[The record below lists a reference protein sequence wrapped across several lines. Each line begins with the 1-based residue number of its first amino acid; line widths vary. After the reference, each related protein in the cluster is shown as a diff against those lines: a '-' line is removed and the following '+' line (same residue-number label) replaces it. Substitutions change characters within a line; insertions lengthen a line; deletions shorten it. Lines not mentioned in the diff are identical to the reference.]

1 MQYLSKN
8 TVGILAGGGG
18 AAVGVVAAK
27 MLSAKSID
35 AAAKDK
41 KDAPKWATYL
51 AENPWAGGVA
61 GGVISLGA
69 LYALKKRDQILPAF
83 LSHAAIVAPVFL
95 ISYLAKADMPKEL
108 AAGTTAAAAPAAAA
122 PGGMGIAVASRGM
135 GRDTV
140 TMYSAPPKL
149 RLSGTSN
156 APSSSNLVPAAVPV
170 FGGQGF

>member
-1 MQYLSKN
+1 MQILSKN
-8 TVGILAGGGG
+8 TVGILAGGGS

-27 MLSAKSID
+27 MLSKKSIEK
-35 AAAKDK
+35 AATDK
-41 KDAPKWATYL
+41 KEAPKWATYL

-83 LSHAAIVAPVFL
+83 LAHAAVVAPVFL
-95 ISYLAKADMPKEL
+95 ISYLAKADMPAL
-108 AAGTTAAAAPAAAA
+108 TAPAAAPAADA
-122 PGGMGIAVASRGM
+122 GNGGGKGMGVAIAMRGL
-135 GRDTV
+135 GRDSV

-156 APSSSNLVPAAVPV
+156 APSSSNLMPAAVPV

>member
-1 MQYLSKN
+1 MQIFTKN

-27 MLSAKSID
+27 MLSKRSID

-41 KDAPKWATYL
+41 KDAPKWAAYL

-69 LYALKKRDQILPAF
+69 LYAAKKRDQILPAF
-83 LSHAAIVAPVFL
+83 LAHAAIVAPVFL
-95 ISYLAKADMPKEL
+95 ISYLAKADIPAQL
-108 AAGTTAAAAPAAAA
+108 PASAPAAAPAGSEA
-122 PGGMGIAVASRGM
+122 PKGLGVAVAMRGL

-156 APSSSNLVPAAVPV
+156 APSSSSLVPAAVPV